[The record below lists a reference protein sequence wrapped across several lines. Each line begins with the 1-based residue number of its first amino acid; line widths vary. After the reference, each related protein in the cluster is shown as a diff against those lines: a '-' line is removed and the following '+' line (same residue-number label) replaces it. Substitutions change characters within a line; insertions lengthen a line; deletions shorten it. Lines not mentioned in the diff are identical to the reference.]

1 MKQRV
6 IRIVAIVSA
15 MSVSCA
21 NPSAKKEEYMKMQL
35 SVNGHLFTATMA
47 DNKAARNFYEM
58 VEESPISIR
67 LQDYS
72 GFEKVGPLDMELP
85 RSDRQT
91 STQSGDIMLYAGDQ
105 IVVFYGSHSWSYTRL
120 GKVDDLDG
128 WEEAL
133 GRGAVTVTFSPLG
146 GEE

>member
-1 MKQRV
+1 M
-6 IRIVAIVSA
+6 AIVST

-21 NPSAKKEEYMKMQL
+21 NPSAKEEYMKMQL

-47 DNKAARNFYEM
+47 DNKAARNFYDM
-58 VEESPISIR
+58 AKESPISIR

-72 GFEKVGPLDMELP
+72 GFEKVGPLDVELP

-91 STQSGDIMLYAGDQ
+91 STQTSNIMLYAGDQ

-128 WEEAL
+128 WEEGL
-133 GRGAVTVTFSPLG
+133 GRGAPSIRMR
-146 GEE
+146 